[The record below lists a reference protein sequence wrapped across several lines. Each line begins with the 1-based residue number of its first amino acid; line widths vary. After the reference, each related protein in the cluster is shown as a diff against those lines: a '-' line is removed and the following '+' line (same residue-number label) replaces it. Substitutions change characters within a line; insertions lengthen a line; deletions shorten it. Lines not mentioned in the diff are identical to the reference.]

1 MRSGFRLS
9 GMVLKK
15 TSCDARRRGMGLV
28 NQKCSQEPAV
38 IVENVG
44 WLYMT
49 RNGLRR
55 SAMILEDLGWL
66 KLTRNGLKRPG
77 GSPRKLGEVC
87 RW

>member
-28 NQKCSQEPAV
+28 NRKCSQEPAV